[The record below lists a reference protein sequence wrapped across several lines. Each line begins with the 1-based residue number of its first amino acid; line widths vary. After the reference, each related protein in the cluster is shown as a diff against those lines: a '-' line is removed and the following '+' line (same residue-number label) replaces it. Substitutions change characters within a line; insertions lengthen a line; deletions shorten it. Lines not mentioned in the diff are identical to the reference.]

1 MKEVS
6 GKVRRVGM
14 FVADGQSFFSIT
26 LDFPQDKVMAVVKY
40 KPGQETLCL
49 LKAGDEVTIKG
60 KTAQGDD
67 NFFVEDV
74 EVTNL
79 TLNKE
84 TV

>member
-1 MKEVS
+1 MREAS
-6 GKVRRVGM
+6 GKVRRIGQ

-26 LDFPQDKVMAVVKY
+26 LDFPQDKIMAVAKY
-40 KPGQETLCL
+40 TPGKETLCL
-49 LKAGDEVTIKG
+49 LKTGDEVTIKG